1 MVLLKIIGA
10 IVLIFFIL
18 VLAIGAICE
27 VYEEK
32 YMKAGENNG
41 S

>member
-1 MVLLKIIGA
+1 MVLLKILGA
-10 IVLIFFIL
+10 IVLIIFL
-18 VLAIGAICE
+18 LLLAISVICE

-32 YMKAGENNG
+32 YMKAGDNND

>member
-1 MVLLKIIGA
+1 MVLLKAIGL
-10 IVLIFFIL
+10 IVFFIFLL
-18 VLAIGAICE
+18 VLTIGAICE

-32 YMKAGENNG
+32 YMKAGDNNG

>member
-10 IVLIFFIL
+10 IVLIIFLL

-32 YMKAGENNG
+32 YMKAGDNNG